1 MEGSFRRGI
10 DRPPRPT
17 FLSWW
22 RGGLIPSFLVARLL
36 PFRSRALSLHI
47 YIYLYRSR
55 LKGKLKPPGTPLGHL
70 RVSILAWRKIARPVD
85 VTTGVPLHF
94 GGLVVARCLGLS
106 FSLSFP
112 FSLDQYLYLWL
123 CIYIYIHI
131 HNRKKYISHL
141 IRDGRSV
148 RSLEFL

>member
-1 MEGSFRRGI
+1 MSASCSDTMAKKVKTWIAG
-10 DRPPRPT
+10 
-17 FLSWW
+17 
-22 RGGLIPSFLVARLL
+22 GGLT
-36 PFRSRALSLHI
+36 I
-47 YIYLYRSR
+47 YIYRSR
-55 LKGKLKPPGTPLGHL
+55 QKGKLKPPGTPLGHL

-123 CIYIYIHI
+123 YIHPI
-131 HNRKKYISHL
+131 GLDNTPKANQTPQRFGQHPEGQTNFPKVWTTSRRPNKL
-141 IRDGRSV
+141 PEG
-148 RSLEFL
+148 

>member
-1 MEGSFRRGI
+1 MASTGRPVPRSSLGGGVGSS
-10 DRPPRPT
+10 PP
-17 FLSWW
+17 SWW
-22 RGGLIPSFLVARLL
+22 LGCCPFGPALFLYIYIYIYIYI
-36 PFRSRALSLHI
+36 HI
-47 YIYLYRSR
+47 YIYRSR
-55 LKGKLKPPGTPLGHL
+55 QKGKLKPPGTPLGHL

-123 CIYIYIHI
+123 CIYIYTHT
-131 HNRKKYISHL
+131 
-141 IRDGRSV
+141 
-148 RSLEFL
+148 